1 MLHLNTDPPTP
12 ARKPCLRDLSRLVAT
27 LLPPA
32 LVMLVPE
39 PELERRCRE
48 IDLTHPQYREETPLV
63 LRWERQRRQRLSGGR
78 HVVYRQAYVA

>member
-1 MLHLNTDPPTP
+1 MRLNTDPPTP
-12 ARKPCLRDLSRLVAT
+12 PRKPCLRDLSRLVAT

-48 IDLTHPQYREETPLV
+48 INATHPHYQEETPLV
-63 LRWERQRRQRLSGGR
+63 LRWERQRRQRLSGGMQ
-78 HVVYRQAYVA
+78 VVHRQEQVA